1 MQDKIKEQFEKVLTN
16 KTGTYYEITQ
26 RIYDFIDQNF
36 IGKEE
41 VREKIKTLHDNSE
54 SRTSELD
61 CSQEGY
67 EYGLEAVL
75 LEII

>member
-41 VREKIKTLHDNSE
+41 MRGTIRDMKYYPSIGPLDLEEGSYNE
-54 SRTSELD
+54 SLD
-61 CSQEGY
+61 K
-67 EYGLEAVL
+67 L
-75 LEII
+75 LELIN